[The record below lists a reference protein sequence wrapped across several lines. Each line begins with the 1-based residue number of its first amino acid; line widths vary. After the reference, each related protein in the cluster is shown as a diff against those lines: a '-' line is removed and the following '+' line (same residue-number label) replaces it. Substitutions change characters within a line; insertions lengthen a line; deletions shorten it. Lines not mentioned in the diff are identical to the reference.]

1 MDPFWILQEKVGISS
16 YFWIIKIVNSQLA
29 LYSDVRCNPPWHPE
43 KHTQNNPGNTP
54 TNDNKRFQLWQMI
67 FALNTSTQN
76 LADEHT
82 LEDGP
87 PLIWS

>member
-16 YFWIIKIVNSQLA
+16 YFWIIRVVNSQLA
-29 LYSDVRCNPPWHPE
+29 LYSVVRFNSLDT
-43 KHTQNNPGNTP
+43 TQNIPRTPLKHP
-54 TNDNKRFQLWQMI
+54 TNDNKSIQLWQMI

-76 LADEHT
+76 LADEDT

-87 PLIWS
+87 PNY